1 MTYFKIFGLILCTL
15 AIARNADAKEY
26 FIASENNKI
35 IHVEGNC
42 DKRYSPCSTFKIAI
56 SLMGFD
62 SGILIDET
70 RPNWDFKSGYADWLE
85 QWKQPHN
92 PKMWLANS
100 CVWYSQVITK
110 KLGAQRFCDYV
121 RRFAYGN
128 QDTSGDKGMNNGL
141 THCWLSSS
149 LALSPKEHIHFLN
162 KLVTNTLPVS
172 LDAQEK
178 TKNIMYQET
187 LPSGWALYGKTGTGC
202 QRDADGTKAKD
213 RQIGWFVGFV
223 RKGEK
228 VITFVQL
235 IADEDKQ
242 DTYASLR
249 AKATLKKNI
258 KHILARHDAV
268 SQDKI
273 HTITQKCA

>member
-1 MTYFKIFGLILCTL
+1 MKYFKILGLILCTL
-15 AIARNADAKEY
+15 AIASNAYAKEC
-26 FIASENNKI
+26 FITSENNKT
-35 IHVEGNC
+35 IHVEGDC
-42 DKRYSPCSTFKIAI
+42 DKRYPPCSTFKIAI

-70 RPNWDFKSGYADWLE
+70 HPTWDFKSGYVDWLE
-85 QWKQPHN
+85 RWKQPHN

-110 KLGAQRFCDYV
+110 KLGEKQFSDYT

-141 THCWLSSS
+141 TNCWLSSS
-149 LALSPKEHIHFLN
+149 LEISPKEQINFLN

-172 LDAQEK
+172 LHAQEK

-187 LPSGWALYGKTGTGC
+187 LPSGWELYGKTGNGS
-202 QRDADGTKAKD
+202 QLDADGNKIKD
-213 RQIGWFVGFV
+213 RQVGWFVGFV

-242 DTYASLR
+242 DTYASQR
-249 AKATLKKNI
+249 AKAALKDRINHVLSDFYKNI
-258 KHILARHDAV
+258 
-268 SQDKI
+268 
-273 HTITQKCA
+273 